1 MRSLGLDIGGR
12 RIGVAVSDPLGLS
25 ATPLEVLYDLDPV
38 GLRRY
43 VEEKVRQD
51 VEAVVIGLPLT
62 LEGREGEQAR
72 MTREYADAVQDIE
85 GVRVVLWDERL
96 STVEAERRLREAGR
110 SLRGRSVDAE
120 AAAVILQA
128 FLDSNK
134 SRDEKE
140 ERNGC

>member
-1 MRSLGLDIGGR
+1 
-12 RIGVAVSDPLGLS
+12 
-25 ATPLEVLYDLDPV
+25 
-38 GLRRY
+38 
-43 VEEKVRQD
+43 
-51 VEAVVIGLPLT
+51 
-62 LEGREGEQAR
+62 
-72 MTREYADAVQDIE
+72 MTREYAGAVQDIE
-85 GVRVVLWDERL
+85 GVRVILWDERL